1 MKMHPFQAEVLFL
14 MNKLQTDTL
23 TLEDCDRITALSIE
37 MNKLNPKF
45 EVIEFELVQDYQDD
59 QDDNP
64 DAIEILKKQSK
75 EKSLFAH

>member
-64 DAIEILKKQSK
+64 DAIEILKK
-75 EKSLFAH
+75 

>member
-23 TLEDCDRITALSIE
+23 TLGDCDRITALSIE

-45 EVIEFELVQDYQDD
+45 EVIEFEHD

-64 DAIEILKKQSK
+64 DAIEILKK
-75 EKSLFAH
+75 